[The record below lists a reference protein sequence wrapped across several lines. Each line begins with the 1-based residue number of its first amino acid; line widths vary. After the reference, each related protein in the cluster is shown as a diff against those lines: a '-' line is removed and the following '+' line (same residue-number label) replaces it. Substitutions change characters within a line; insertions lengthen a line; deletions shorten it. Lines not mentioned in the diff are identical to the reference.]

1 MTISS
6 VFAAGDVVEV
16 EFPYS
21 YEGGAKQRPA
31 LVIMGPNAH
40 GDYTFIM
47 ISTQQHEDGIPIA
60 APDFSTGALN
70 AASFVRTS
78 RLITINGDHVLTRRG
93 RLKPTAVSRVLAKLC
108 PTLGCKC

>member
-1 MTISS
+1 M
-6 VFAAGDVVEV
+6 FAAGDIVEV

-47 ISTQQHEDGIPIA
+47 ISTQEHEDGVSIG
-60 APDFSTGALN
+60 APDFATSALN

-78 RLITINGDHVLTRRG
+78 RLITIISPG
-93 RLKPTAVSRVLAKLC
+93 K
-108 PTLGCKC
+108 